1 MDDGSKKQEVYAI
14 WAQRCFEKM
23 DTSTPHAK

>member
-1 MDDGSKKQEVYAI
+1 MGDGSKNQEVYAI

-23 DTSTPHAK
+23 DTSALHGK